1 MFGLT
6 QLEERLIWIVVIAL
20 VIVGF
25 AWHERSLGA
34 AKCIQADE
42 RAAAT
47 QEGHNAT
54 ILAQGVTT
62 VYQEASEYHEAVSAP
77 IARPVHVVCEP
88 SHPSLMSQAA
98 TTRPVS
104 DGTPALPGSDH
115 SAPVPDE
122 SLGPEL
128 QAVGRDA
135 DAQVRELQDY
145 VRRVCLVR

>member
-6 QLEERLIWIVVIAL
+6 QLEERLLWVVVVVL

-34 AKCIQADE
+34 AKCVQADE
-42 RAAAT
+42 RAAAA
-47 QEGHNAT
+47 QEGHNAAV
-54 ILAQGVTT
+54 LAQGTTT
-62 VYQEASEYHEAVSAP
+62 VYQEASDYHEAVSAP
-77 IARPVHVVCEP
+77 IAHPVHVVCESP
-88 SHPSLMSQAA
+88 RTRGVPQAA
-98 TTRPVS
+98 PTGPVS
-104 DGTPALPGSDH
+104 NGAPALPGPDH
-115 SAPVPDE
+115 AAAVPDE

-145 VRRVCLVR
+145 VRRVCSVR